1 MEIDKQDIEW
11 LVSLL
16 IPILWEVYKGRK
28 PKKKTPKPKPASKKK
43 RS

>member
-1 MEIDKQDIEW
+1 MEIDKQDLEW

-16 IPILWEVYKGRK
+16 VPILWEVYKGRK
-28 PKKKTPKPKPASKKK
+28 QKKKTPKLKAPTKKK